1 MAHFLNSC
9 TSLTMRDRLEAIFAN
24 DSAYRVLHY
33 ILGPERVLEWAH
45 SVGVATD
52 EQLRACVSPLPPV
65 ELRSIVADNDPN
77 IFLYTGWYDL
87 DEFTRLYQ
95 KHVGSPTGRPSILD
109 FGCGCGRMTRY
120 LDMMREWRAFGSEI
134 NEKHVA
140 WCQANL
146 RNVDTRLNG
155 IRPPLPFDDGSMD
168 LVYSLSLFTHLPEHL
183 AAEWLNDLA
192 RVLKPGALLITTTHG
207 FPALDIIKDSA
218 VHQQM
223 FMRNRGDIIDIIE
236 RLPRDRYI
244 FLPYDANVI
253 AAANAGAE
261 YGNTFIAP
269 SYADA
274 YWNNEHF
281 DIVEQIPGGMRGWQD
296 IYVMRRK

>member
-9 TSLTMRDRLEAIFAN
+9 TSLAMRDCLEAIFAN
-24 DSAYRVLHY
+24 NSAYRVLHY

-45 SVGVATD
+45 SVGVAAD

-87 DEFTRLYQ
+87 GEFMRLYQ
-95 KHVGSPTGRPSILD
+95 KHVGSPTVRLSILD

-120 LDMMREWRAFGSEI
+120 LDMMREWRAFRSEI

-183 AAEWLNDLA
+183 ASEWLNDLA

-207 FPALDIIKDSA
+207 FPALNIIKDSA

-281 DIVEQIPGGMRGWQD
+281 DIVEQNSGGMRGWQD

>member
-1 MAHFLNSC
+1 MAHFLNTC
-9 TSLTMRDRLEAIFAN
+9 TSLAMRDRLAVMFAD

-33 ILGPERVLEWAH
+33 ILGSERILEWAH

-52 EQLRACVSPLPPV
+52 EQLRGCVSPLPPMD
-65 ELRSIVADNDPN
+65 LRSIVADNDPN

-87 DEFTRLYQ
+87 NEFTRLYQ
-95 KHVGSPTGRPSILD
+95 KHAGSLSVRPSILD

-140 WCQANL
+140 WCQENL

-168 LVYSLSLFTHLPEHL
+168 LVYSLSLFTHLPEHIVN
-183 AAEWLNDLA
+183 EWLNDLA
-192 RVLKPGALLITTTHG
+192 RVLKPGGLLITTTHG
-207 FPALDIIKDSA
+207 FPALDIIKESA

-223 FMRNRGDIIDIIE
+223 FMRQRGDIIDIIE

-269 SYADA
+269 SYANA
-274 YWNNEHF
+274 YWNNRHF
-281 DIVEQIPGGMRGWQD
+281 DIVEQTPGGMRGWQD
-296 IYVMRRK
+296 TYVMRRK